1 MICSLCSLLCDQP
14 TLQSSCTLRNQ
25 ILLNVKPTDGDF
37 LPVLDAPAREMIR
50 TARSI
55 HIAGRFHCVETS
67 RAAIEVARS
76 YHATIDGSHPSSMF
90 EVSQALAGS
99 GAYLCSLAEARSTSD
114 CLILINSAGLLERF
128 PQLPAVLNRCYL
140 NGPTPVI
147 APSDSREHKVTP
159 KSPATVLLLG
169 PDSSGQVASW
179 QEHFTDVIAHPCSCE
194 LIPSLLLEIEKSVEP
209 MDGQPNIGGLA
220 SPTWRDCIAKAKYP
234 VVIWGSGMLP
244 VPAIDFWAERL
255 QSWFLQWNEHSRAS
269 SLVLSSL
276 ANVFHHTSTWLTG
289 YPSRLDFTK
298 GDLRWERREA
308 STARWLEKNRLDQDA
323 CLVWIDESALEI
335 PAPFGSLQ
343 STDQFRVVEL
353 SASKSNPSHGTL
365 SNANTLVKSQH
376 IPIGRPG
383 IDYSAT
389 LLRSDQIVMSYPDVD
404 PSLQRG
410 DVPRAASWL
419 RGLLD

>member
-14 TLQSSCTLRNQ
+14 SLQSSCTLRNQ
-25 ILLNVKPTDGDF
+25 ILLKAKPSEGEF

-50 TARSI
+50 TARSV

-67 RAAIEVARS
+67 RAAIDVARV
-76 YHATIDGSHPSSMF
+76 YRATIDGSHPSSMF

-114 CLILINSAGLLERF
+114 CLIVINSAGLLERF
-128 PQLPAVLNRCYL
+128 PQLPEILNRCYL
-140 NGPTPVI
+140 NTTEPAI
-147 APSDSREHKVTP
+147 DPSDCCEHSVAP
-159 KSPATVLLLG
+159 KSPARIVLLG
-169 PDSSGQVASW
+169 PESQTHVANW
-179 QEHFTDVIAHPCSCE
+179 QEHFTDVSEHPCSCE
-194 LIPSLLLEIEKSVEP
+194 SIPNLLLEIKKSAESVDDRPSSGEWA
-209 MDGQPNIGGLA
+209 GHA
-220 SPTWRDCIAKAKYP
+220 WSDCIAKAKYP
-234 VVIWGSGMLP
+234 VVIWGSGTLP

-276 ANVFHHTSTWLTG
+276 ANVFHHTSNWLTG

-308 STARWLEKNRLDQDA
+308 STARWLEKNRQDEDA
-323 CLVWIDESALEI
+323 CLVWIDESALEA
-335 PAPFGSLQ
+335 PATIGSVQ
-343 STDQFRVVEL
+343 TTDRFRIVEL
-353 SASKSNPSHGTL
+353 SVSKAKDSYNSLPDAKS
-365 SNANTLVKSQH
+365 SVKSQH

-383 IDYSAT
+383 VDYSAT
-389 LLRSDQIVMSYPDVD
+389 LLRSDQIVMSYPDAD
-404 PSLQRG
+404 PILQRDG
-410 DVPRAASWL
+410 VIRAASWL